1 MIRLLPSQLHSQLKK
16 GAILPLL
23 LVVSLLTACGFQ
35 LRGQMDISSELT
47 ELSVSGGD
55 RDFTRDLRKA
65 LAMTGINI
73 HDNASYRLIV
83 VDVDQ
88 NIGQRS
94 QSSAGSYERL
104 LTLNVTYQME
114 TDDGLKLFLPMT
126 ISTERFF
133 TQNQNQ
139 SNASSNEERIIFR
152 ELRQDLISTTVRRV
166 AAMSGEALRQEAER
180 AREVRRKEIEAL
192 EARE

>member
-1 MIRLLPSQLHSQLKK
+1 MIRQLTSQLHSQLKK

-23 LVVSLLTACGFQ
+23 LMVSLLTACGFQ
-35 LRGQMDISSELT
+35 LRGQMDISSELA

-55 RDFTRDLRKA
+55 RDFARDLRKA

-73 HDNASYRLIV
+73 HDHAPYRLIV

-88 NIGQRS
+88 NTGQRS
-94 QSSAGSYERL
+94 QSSAGSYEHL
-104 LTLNVTYQME
+104 LTLSVTYQME

-139 SNASSNEERIIFR
+139 SNASSNEKRIIFR
-152 ELRQDLISTTVRRV
+152 ELRQELISTTVRRV
-166 AAMSGEALRQEAER
+166 AAMSGETLRQEAER
-180 AREVRRKEIEAL
+180 VREVRRKEIEAL